1 MRSGIRCALAHRHPA
16 GDVAPP
22 ETRYVSN
29 GDLHIAYQLVGDGPV
44 DIVLLPQW
52 FSNIDSQ
59 WEVPPLAAFI
69 RRLGAI
75 GRVLTFDKR
84 GTGLSDP
91 VAVSELPSIEEW
103 MDDLRA
109 VMDDSGIERAVL
121 VANLASSFMAMVFAA
136 TYPGRV
142 RALVLVNAYP
152 RFTRAADYPWG
163 PDVDQLEVLVER
175 TRRTWGKGML
185 LRLFAPSLLAD
196 PTVVELESR
205 YERQAASPGTA
216 MAMTR
221 MINFIDVRPVLPTIT
236 APTLAIS
243 RADPAAVPAEHR
255 RYVAD
260 HISGARYVE
269 LAGADEL
276 MWAGDQDAVV
286 GEIQEFVTGARPVI
300 EPDRILATILFTDI
314 VGSTQLAA
322 ELGDRA
328 WRELLERHH
337 ALVRAELAHHR
348 GREVDTAGDG
358 FLAVFDGPGR
368 AVRSAS
374 AAVRSVRTLGIEIR
388 AGVHTG
394 EVEVAGDGV
403 RGIAVHI
410 GARVSAL
417 AGSGEVLVSST
428 VRDLVAGSGLQF
440 EDRGLHEL
448 KGVPEPWR
456 VLAVIDG

>member
-1 MRSGIRCALAHRHPA
+1 MVAL
-16 GDVAPP
+16 P
-22 ETRYVSN
+22 ETRYAAN
-29 GDLHIAYQLVGDGPV
+29 GGLHVAYQLVGEGPV
-44 DIVLLPQW
+44 DVVLLTQW

-59 WEVPPLAAFI
+59 WDVPPLAAFI
-69 RRLGAI
+69 RRLTAF

-91 VAVSELPSIEEW
+91 VSELPSIEEW
-103 MDDLRA
+103 MDDLRT

-121 VANLASSFMAMVFAA
+121 IANLASSFMAMVFAA

-163 PDVDQLEVLVER
+163 SDIGHVDVLVER

-185 LRLFAPSLLAD
+185 LRQFAPSLLAD
-196 PTVVELESR
+196 ATVVELESR

-221 MINFIDVRPVLPTIT
+221 MINFIDVRSVLPTIT
-236 APTLAIS
+236 APTVAIS
-243 RADPAAVPAEHR
+243 RADPTAVPAGHR

-260 HISGARYVE
+260 HVPGARYVE

-276 MWAGDQDAVV
+276 MWAGDQDALVS
-286 GEIQEFVTGARPVI
+286 EIQEFVTGARPAI
-300 EPDRILATILFTDI
+300 EPDRVLATILFTDM
-314 VGSTQLAA
+314 VGSTRLAA
-322 ELGDRA
+322 ELGDRG
-328 WRELLERHH
+328 WRELVERHH
-337 ALVRAELAHHR
+337 ALVRAELARFR

-358 FLAVFDGPGR
+358 FFAVFDGPGR
-368 AVRSAS
+368 AVRCAS
-374 AAVRSVRTLGIEIR
+374 AVVRSVRSLGIEIR

-394 EVEVAGDGV
+394 EIEMVGDGV

-417 AGSGEVLVSST
+417 ASAGEVLVSST

-448 KGVPEPWR
+448 KGVPDPWR

>member
-1 MRSGIRCALAHRHPA
+1 VTL
-16 GDVAPP
+16 P
-22 ETRYVSN
+22 ETRYATNS
-29 GDLHIAYQLVGDGPV
+29 GLHVAYQLAGDGPV
-44 DIVLLPQW
+44 DVVLLTQW
-52 FSNIDSQ
+52 FSNVDSQ
-59 WEVPPLAAFI
+59 WDVPPLAAFI
-69 RRLGAI
+69 RRLGAF

-91 VAVSELPSIEEW
+91 VRASELPSIEEW

-121 VANLASSFMAMVFAA
+121 VANLASGFMAMVFAA
-136 TYPGRV
+136 TYPARV
-142 RALVLVNAYP
+142 KALVLVNAYP
-152 RFTRAADYPWG
+152 RFTRTTDYPWG
-163 PDVDQLEVLVER
+163 PDSSDLDALVER

-196 PTVVELESR
+196 ATLVEREAR

-221 MINFIDVRPVLPTIT
+221 MINLIDVRAVLPTIT
-236 APTLAIS
+236 VPTMVIS
-243 RADPAAVPAEHR
+243 RADPATVPAGHR
-255 RYVAD
+255 RYIAD
-260 HISGARYVE
+260 HLPGARYVE
-269 LAGADEL
+269 LPGADEL
-276 MWAGDQDAVV
+276 MWAGDQDALV
-286 GEIQEFVTGARPVI
+286 GEIQEFVTGARPVTQ
-300 EPDRILATILFTDI
+300 PDRVLATIVFTDI
-314 VGSTQLAA
+314 VGSTRHAA

-337 ALVRAELAHHR
+337 VLVRAELARFR

-368 AVRSAS
+368 AVQCAS
-374 AAVRSVRTLGIEIR
+374 AAIRSVRSLGIEIR
-388 AGVHTG
+388 AGIHTG
-394 EVEVAGDGV
+394 EVEMAGDGV

-417 AGSGEVLVSST
+417 ADAGEVLVSST

-440 EDRGLHEL
+440 QDRGFHEL
-448 KGVPEPWR
+448 KGVPDSWR